1 MQSKL
6 SKEEWGLNEQ
16 THISIVDTVI
26 CLPLIY
32 VPEPKNYKSINYS
45 PMSRRN
51 I

>member
-32 VPEPKNYKSINYS
+32 VPEPKNYKSINHS
-45 PMSRRN
+45 LLSRRN